1 MQEVEFHQAYSSDLK
16 RALQTCQ
23 NILAQNKKSTI
34 TSNHIVQD
42 ERLREQNFGVYE
54 NSPISEWMEMAIK
67 AKVDPL
73 DFCPES
79 GETNID
85 VRNRTRE
92 FLNSAISKV

>member
-23 NILAQNKKSTI
+23 NILAHNKKSII

-54 NSPISEWMEMAIK
+54 NSPISEWMEIANK
-67 AKVDPL
+67 AKGAEKEIRFSNLP
-73 DFCPES
+73 
-79 GETNID
+79 
-85 VRNRTRE
+85 
-92 FLNSAISKV
+92 ISQKHYSKKLS

>member
-1 MQEVEFHQAYSSDLK
+1 MKIA
-16 RALQTCQ
+16 T
-23 NILAQNKKSTI
+23 
-34 TSNHIVQD
+34 
-42 ERLREQNFGVYE
+42 
-54 NSPISEWMEMAIK
+54 K

>member
-1 MQEVEFHQAYSSDLK
+1 MLGASAIILSKDIDKNMLLCVVRILMK
-16 RALQTCQ
+16 QT
-23 NILAQNKKSTI
+23 L
-34 TSNHIVQD
+34 
-42 ERLREQNFGVYE
+42 
-54 NSPISEWMEMAIK
+54 SEWMEMAIK

-92 FLNSAISKV
+92 FLNSVISKV

>member
-1 MQEVEFHQAYSSDLK
+1 MLGANAIILSKDIDKNMLLCVVRILMK
-16 RALQTCQ
+16 QT
-23 NILAQNKKSTI
+23 L
-34 TSNHIVQD
+34 
-42 ERLREQNFGVYE
+42 
-54 NSPISEWMEMAIK
+54 SEWMEMAIK